1 MPSGDEAKALTS
13 AGDGKAGWREK
24 NELALNSI
32 VAADGRV
39 AGEIKGGS
47 MIPDRFYGM
56 ETNTMYK

>member
-32 VAADGRV
+32 VSVEGR
-39 AGEIKGGS
+39 GTGDRSGPS
-47 MIPDRFYGM
+47 MDDPSSSLSNED
-56 ETNTMYK
+56 EWTV